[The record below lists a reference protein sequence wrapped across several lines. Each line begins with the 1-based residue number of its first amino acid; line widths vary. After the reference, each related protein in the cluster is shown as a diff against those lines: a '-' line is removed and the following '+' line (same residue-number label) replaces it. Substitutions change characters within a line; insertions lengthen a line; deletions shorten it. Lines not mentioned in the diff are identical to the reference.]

1 MTDPKMKALE
11 KSYEKSQKKKKEPKK
26 ANYYDQQP
34 KLVGNQ
40 KSAWR
45 EQLSKGLGTF
55 VIIAAGIAF
64 YFLFYRLGQIFQGLG
79 KALSALKPVLYGIAI
94 GYLLTPFVNFY
105 DKYIVKFL
113 KKQFHFKRPNMV
125 SRIISIILALLLLIG
140 VVLLAINLLIPQLIE
155 NIQNAVYT
163 VPSQIRMLA
172 RKLSEAAGDSRYKA
186 LLSELM
192 EEGSTNLREW
202 LTGTLLPKTNELMGQ
217 ATASVIT
224 VVKELFYILI
234 GLIVSIYL
242 LYNKEVYAAQAK
254 KATYALFSTSR
265 ATTYIHIGRK
275 ANDVFSGFILGK
287 VVDSVIIGILCF
299 IGLSVISIW
308 YPIPFIP
315 MISVIVGVTN
325 IIPFFGPYLGAIPCT
340 LLIALSSPPKALVFL
355 IFILILQQ
363 IDGNI
368 IGPKILGNSTGLSS
382 FWVIF
387 AILLF
392 GGLFGFVGMILG
404 VPTFAVIYYLVEM
417 TINQKLESKGLPVGS
432 VYYDPDSY
440 VDEKGQYVPG
450 DPDVP
455 RDGSSTPSG
464 ADDQK
469 EKPDALVE
477 QMLEE
482 EPDDS
487 VSDTKKERNP

>member
-1 MTDPKMKALE
+1 MAEQERKQVAQKEAAEVKAESRKRGLRAA
-11 KSYEKSQKKKKEPKK
+11 KK

-34 KLVGNQ
+34 RLVGNT

-45 EQLSKGLGTF
+45 QQLSKGLGTF

-64 YFLFYRLGQIFQGLG
+64 YFLFYRLGSIFKGLG
-79 KALSALKPVLYGIAI
+79 KALSALKPVLYGLGI

-105 DKYIVKFL
+105 DKYIIKFL
-113 KKQFHFKRPNMV
+113 KKHFNFKRPNTV
-125 SRIISIILALLLLIG
+125 ARIISIVVALLILVG
-140 VVLLAINLLIPQLIE
+140 VVLLVFNLLIPQLVA

-163 VPSQIRMLA
+163 VPPQIRRWANNLA
-172 RKLSEAAGDSRYKA
+172 EAAGDSKYKA
-186 LLSELM
+186 LLSDLM
-192 EEGSTNLREW
+192 KQGSTTLRDW
-202 LTGTLLPKTNELMGQ
+202 LTNTLLPKTNHLMEQ

-224 VVKELFYILI
+224 VVKEFFFILI
-234 GLIVSIYL
+234 GMIVSIYL

-254 KATYALFSTSR
+254 KATYALFSPSR
-265 ATTYIHIGRK
+265 ATTYVHIGRK

-287 VVDSVIIGILCF
+287 VVDSMIIGVLCF
-299 IGLSVISIW
+299 IGLSLISIW

-315 MISVIVGVTN
+315 MISVIIGVTN

-340 LLIALSSPPKALVFL
+340 LLIALSSPPKALVFV

-368 IGPKILGNSTGLSS
+368 IGPKILGNTTGLSS

-392 GGLFGFVGMILG
+392 GGLFGPIGMILG
-404 VPTFAVIYYLVEM
+404 VPTFAVFYYLVDM
-417 TINQKLESKGLPVGS
+417 TINQKLEAKHLPTSS

-440 VDEKGQYVPG
+440 VDENGVYVPSE
-450 DPDVP
+450 DDLH
-455 RDGSSTPSG
+455 DGSRTPSG
-464 ADDQK
+464 ADDVK
-469 EKPDALVE
+469 EE
-477 QMLEE
+477 
-482 EPDDS
+482 S
-487 VSDTKKERNP
+487 VPEKKKSESETE